1 MNSRIQPARLLLS
14 AVMAFAVWHIPGAAA
29 ATVPDTYTTPGS
41 YSLALPAYATSV
53 HMVVNGAGTTARAA
67 AASAAARSTAVKIGA
82 VLPLS
87 GSSATAGQA
96 IEHGAQLALQQ
107 ANSAKLV
114 PDVTL
119 SLAAVSDV
127 GAAGAPDGASGASRI
142 KGQIADGQI
151 AGVLA
156 PFDTPTALNEL
167 PLTNHAALAT
177 VSASAT
183 DTCLTTTA
191 ALGCTGNAAELP
203 TVQPTGRTTFFRVA
217 PANALQGGALADFLF
232 KSRFYRTA
240 YLIDDG
246 SPAGTAASTTFVNQ
260 WKLDS
265 GNVVGHASV
274 TSGPDYVNL
283 LTQIAA
289 LKPDVVV
296 YTGANAAEGATLRQ
310 QMLSVP
316 PLSRTPFAATSAI
329 HTSAFLQTIGASG
342 GPVWAVAP
350 EPVLAQLPSAATFA
364 TQYQAKYGTPSTDA
378 ARGYDAAEALVL
390 AVKAVVAGGTK
401 PPASAGSSATPFR
414 AAVIAALTRIAFTG
428 ADGPIAFAADGDL
441 QQGPVELDEL
451 TAVNG
456 ASQWSPAGIAQAVE
470 PTATAVLT
478 PAALDFGRVATH
490 GSSALTLQLVN
501 TGIVPA
507 TVGSVTVSGSGFQLA
522 STTCTTKNLVPSAQ
536 CAIAVRFAPGAAG
549 TSNGTVTV
557 KNASGAAWQTATLS
571 GIGVTPIV
579 LPAAVYVGN
588 GGNSSIRSF
597 TLPVTANQ
605 APATTLAGADTQLD
619 GTAAVAVDAFGD
631 LYVVNSDS
639 ESVTTYRGDATDDAK
654 PVANLSGPDTG
665 LANPTAIAVDGKG
678 RLYVANAAAGTVTVY
693 APGASGDAPPI
704 RTISGLFGPSGLA
717 LDAAGNL
724 WVANSPAN
732 SLERFGPSDTKPAAT
747 ISGPDTRLNGPQ
759 SLAIDGAGNVLVADE
774 YSSAITAYRTSA
786 NGDVPPT
793 YTISGSATGLDF
805 PVGLDVDAAGNL
817 YVSNVFANTITVYSA
832 TARNNAAPTTTLS
845 GSATG
850 LAAPQHLAVTPP
862 LAILTHGLPQARA
875 HRGYQA
881 HLTATF
887 GVRRYRWKIQR
898 GRLPHGVRL
907 DPASGILA
915 GKPLS
920 AGRFRI
926 RVYVKDAFH
935 PADIAS
941 RTLMLI
947 VR

>member
-1 MNSRIQPARLLLS
+1 MNSRIQRGHLVLS
-14 AVMAFAVWHIPGAAA
+14 AVVAFALWYIPGAAA
-29 ATVPDTYTTPGS
+29 AS
-41 YSLALPAYATSV
+41 
-53 HMVVNGAGTTARAA
+53 GAAK
-67 AASAAARSTAVKIGA
+67 STAVKVGA
-82 VLPLS
+82 VVPLS
-87 GSSATAGQA
+87 GISATAGQA

-107 ANSAKLV
+107 ANGAKLV
-114 PDVTL
+114 PGVTF
-119 SLAAVSDV
+119 SLAAASDV
-127 GAAGAPDGASGASRI
+127 GATGTPDGAIGATQI
-142 KGQIADGQI
+142 KGQIANGQI

-156 PFDTPTALNEL
+156 PFDIPTALSEL
-167 PLTNHAALAT
+167 PLSNRAPLAT

-191 ALGCTGNAAELP
+191 ALGCTGTADELP

-217 PANALQGGALADFLF
+217 PADALQGGALADFLF
-232 KSRFYRTA
+232 RSRFYRTA

-246 SPAGTAASTTFVNQ
+246 SQAGTAATATFGNQ

-274 TSGPDYVNL
+274 APGTDYVNL

-296 YTGANAAEGATLRQ
+296 YTGTNAAEGTTLRQ
-310 QMLSVP
+310 QMLFVP
-316 PLSRTPFAATSAI
+316 SLSTTPFAGTSAI
-329 HTSAFLQTIGASG
+329 HTSAFLAAIGASG

-350 EPVLAQLPSAATFA
+350 EPVLAQLSSAATFA

-378 ARGYDAAEALVL
+378 ARGYDAAEALVR

-401 PPASAGSSATPFR
+401 PPATAGSSATAFR

-428 ADGPIAFAADGDL
+428 ADGPIAFAAGGDL
-441 QQGPVELDEL
+441 QQGPVELDQL
-451 TAVNG
+451 SVVNG
-456 ASQWSPAGIAQAVE
+456 ASQWSPSGIAQAAE
-470 PTATAVLT
+470 PAVTAVLT

-522 STTCTTKNLVPSAQ
+522 STTCTTKNLLPSAQ

-549 TSNGTVTV
+549 MSNGTVTV
-557 KNASGAAWQTATLS
+557 KNASGSALQTASLS

-597 TLPVTANQ
+597 TLPLTANQ

-619 GTAAVAVDAFGD
+619 GTAAVAVDGFGD

-639 ESVTTYRGDATDDAK
+639 PSVTTYRGDATGDAK
-654 PVANLSGPDTG
+654 PVATLSGPDTG

-693 APGASGDAPPI
+693 APSASGDAAPI

-732 SLERFGPSDTKPAAT
+732 SLVRFGPSDTQPAAT
-747 ISGPDTRLNGPQ
+747 ITGPDTRLSGPQ
-759 SLAIDGAGNVLVADE
+759 SVAIDGSGDVLVADE
-774 YSSAITAYRTSA
+774 YSSAITAYSPSA
-786 NGDVPPT
+786 TGDAPPA
-793 YTISGSATGLDF
+793 YAISGSATGLDF

-817 YVSNVFANTITVYSA
+817 YVSNAFGNTMTVYSA
-832 TARNNAAPTTTLS
+832 TARNNAAPSTTLS

-850 LAAPQHLAVTPP
+850 LAAPEHLAVTPP
-862 LAILTHGLPQARA
+862 LAILTHSLPQARA
-875 HRGYQA
+875 HRRYRA
-881 HLTATF
+881 HLVATF
-887 GVRRYRWKIQR
+887 GVGRYRWKLQHS
-898 GRLPHGVRL
+898 RLPRGVHL
-907 DPASGILA
+907 DPSSGTLA
-915 GKPLS
+915 GRPLR

-926 RVYVKDAFH
+926 DLQVRDAFH
-935 PADIAS
+935 PADVAT

-947 VR
+947 VRKH